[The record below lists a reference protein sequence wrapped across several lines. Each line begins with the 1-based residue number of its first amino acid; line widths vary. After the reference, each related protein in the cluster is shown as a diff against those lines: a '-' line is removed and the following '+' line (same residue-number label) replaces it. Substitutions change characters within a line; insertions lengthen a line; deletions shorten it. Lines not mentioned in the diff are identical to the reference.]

1 MTRIEAQHRTAFWRP
16 LMLFPLILLVA
27 VLGTG
32 SISSEAESPRLQSA
46 VLDWAEAHP
55 GEAVPVIVQMKE
67 PDQQVMEAIEGSGGI
82 FTRDLRMIRGFSAV
96 VPRDALEDLASY
108 QQVSWIS
115 LDAPVVSTHSGGA
128 VNAWNLKTAY
138 PFAVEANDPWSR
150 GYNGA
155 GIGVAVVDTGISP
168 VDHQDFTNDGT
179 SRVVAQVAV
188 NPNAS
193 ATTDSYGHGTHVAGI
208 IGGDGSLQNGKYIG
222 IAPGVNLIN
231 VKVSDDNGVAAVS
244 DVISGLQWVIE
255 HKDQYNIRAVNLS
268 LRSTVAESYTTDP
281 LDAAV
286 ELAWFKGIFVAVA
299 SGNLGNTPDAVNYAP
314 ANDPFVMTVGAID
327 DNGTGYWWD
336 DTQPTWSSRGTTQD
350 GFSKPDMS
358 APGRRIVSLIDTNS
372 YLYQSSPDNVVD
384 QGYFRMSGT
393 SMATGVMSGVAA
405 LVLER
410 HPDWT
415 PGELKCTLIATS
427 RSVWSYYS
435 LAKVP
440 RAGSASNRTSPK
452 CNSNDGLTPNTLL
465 LQAAGV
471 TDPQSIT
478 WGSITWG
485 SITWGSVTWGS
496 ITWDSIL
503 TD

>member
-1 MTRIEAQHRTAFWRP
+1 MTRTEAQRRTSIWRP
-16 LMLFPLILLVA
+16 LMLFPLVLLVA

-32 SISSEAESPRLQSA
+32 SISSQAESPRLQAA

-55 GEAVPVIVQMKE
+55 GAAVPVIVQMKE
-67 PDQQVMEAIEGSGGI
+67 PDQQVMDAIGRNGGI
-82 FTRDLRMIRGFSAV
+82 FTRDLRIIGAFSAL
-96 VPRDALEDLASY
+96 VPPDTLADLANRE
-108 QQVSWIS
+108 QVRWIS
-115 LDAPVVSTHSGGA
+115 LDAPVVSTHNSVDTRRLA
-128 VNAWNLKTAY
+128 TAS
-138 PFAVEANDPWSR
+138 PFAVEANDPWYR
-150 GYNGA
+150 GYTGA
-155 GIGVAVVDTGISP
+155 SVGVAVVDTGISP
-168 VDHQDFTNDGT
+168 VDHLDFTDSAGN
-179 SRVVAQVAV
+179 SRVIAQVVV
-188 NPNAS
+188 NPN
-193 ATTDSYGHGTHVAGI
+193 TGNVTDSYGHGTHVAGI
-208 IGGDGSLQNGKYIG
+208 IGGDGDLLSGKYIG

-231 VKVSDDNGVAAVS
+231 VKVSDDNGVATVS

-255 HKDQYNIRAVNLS
+255 NKDQYNIRVVNLS
-268 LRSTVAESYTTDP
+268 LRSTIAESYTTDL

-299 SGNLGNTPDAVNYAP
+299 SGNLGTAPDAVNYAP

-327 DNGTGYWWD
+327 DNGTAYWWD
-336 DTQPTWSSRGTTQD
+336 DTQPSWSSRGTTQD
-350 GFSKPDMS
+350 GFPKPDMS
-358 APGRRIVSLIDTNS
+358 APGRRIVSDIDTSS
-372 YLYQSSPDNVVD
+372 YLYQTNPDNVVD
-384 QGYFRMSGT
+384 QDYFRMSGT

-415 PGELKCTLIATS
+415 PGQLKCTLVATS
-427 RSVWSYYS
+427 RSVWSHYS

-485 SITWGSVTWGS
+485 SITWGSITWGS